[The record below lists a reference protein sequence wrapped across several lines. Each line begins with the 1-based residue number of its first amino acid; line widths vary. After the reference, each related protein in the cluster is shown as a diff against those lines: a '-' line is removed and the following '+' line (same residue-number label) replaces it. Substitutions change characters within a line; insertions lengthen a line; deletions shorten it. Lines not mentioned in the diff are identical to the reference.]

1 MKKRLPSIVVI
12 GATLLA
18 VLMIYLWPYI
28 FPPKAE
34 IDSDKDGF
42 IDRIDRCDDQFSKTN
57 LGCPEKPTINEKDRD
72 GDGYLLGFQKDASL
86 QDEDDADPCNPN
98 PTCSFCDTDGDGLTY
113 PQELAKSTKPDIA
126 DTDGDG
132 VNDAQDVCPL
142 EYGVNLSKGCPINIS
157 VNLRKNG
164 QKLVWNSE
172 LNEQELETYLY
183 ITCLENESTIPP
195 INVTNKSNYVL
206 PKYRKNDEYKAEL
219 KIKLK
224 QPKAVK
230 TSNTTT
236 RW

>member
-12 GATLLA
+12 GGTLLA

-28 FPPKAE
+28 FPPKVE

-72 GDGYLLGFQKDASL
+72 GDGYLLGFQKDTSL
-86 QDEDDADPCNPN
+86 QDPDDTNPCDPK
-98 PTCSFCDTDGDGLTY
+98 PTCAFCDTDGDGLTY
-113 PQELAKSTKPDIA
+113 PQELAKGSDPTKT
-126 DTDGDG
+126 DTDADG
-132 VNDAQDVCPL
+132 VKDGQDVCPL
-142 EYGVNLSKGCPINIS
+142 KYGVNASKGCPINIS

-172 LNEQELETYLY
+172 LNEQELETYLN
-183 ITCLENESTIPP
+183 ITCLDNGLSEAP
-195 INVTNKSNYVL
+195 INVTNQSNYVL
-206 PKYRKNDEYKAEL
+206 PKYRKNYEYKAEL
-219 KIKLK
+219 KITLK

>member
-12 GATLLA
+12 GGTLLA

-28 FPPKAE
+28 FPPKVE

-72 GDGYLLGFQKDASL
+72 GDGYLLGFQKDTSL
-86 QDEDDADPCNPN
+86 QDPDDTNPCDPK
-98 PTCSFCDTDGDGLTY
+98 PTCALCDTDGDGLTY
-113 PQELAKSTKPDIA
+113 PQELAKGSDPTKT
-126 DTDGDG
+126 DTDADG
-132 VNDAQDVCPL
+132 VKDGQDVCPL
-142 EYGVNLSKGCPINIS
+142 EYGVNESKGCPINIS

-172 LNEQELETYLY
+172 LNEQELETYLN
-183 ITCLENESTIPP
+183 ITCLDNGLSEAP
-195 INVTNKSNYVL
+195 INVTNQSNYVL
-206 PKYRKNDEYKAEL
+206 PKYRKNYEYKAEL
-219 KIKLK
+219 KITLK

-230 TSNTTT
+230 ISNTTE

>member
-12 GATLLA
+12 GGTLLA

-28 FPPKAE
+28 FPPKVE

-72 GDGYLLGFQKDASL
+72 GDGYLLGFQKDTSL
-86 QDEDDADPCNPN
+86 QDPDDTNPCDPK
-98 PTCSFCDTDGDGLTY
+98 PTCAFCDTDGDGLTY
-113 PQELAKSTKPDIA
+113 PQELAKGSDPTKT
-126 DTDGDG
+126 DTDADG
-132 VNDAQDVCPL
+132 VKDGQDVCPL
-142 EYGVNLSKGCPINIS
+142 KYGVNESKGCPINIS

-172 LNEQELETYLY
+172 LNEQELETYLN
-183 ITCLENESTIPP
+183 ITCLDNGLSEAP
-195 INVTNKSNYVL
+195 INVTNQSNYVL
-206 PKYRKNDEYKAEL
+206 PKYRKNYEYKAEL
-219 KIKLK
+219 KITLK